1 MFRLK
6 LSSNCN
12 NTVNF
17 GDIDITGQTGCFY
30 YKLYTWRIRRMKKG
44 FRNKGDRVKERN
56 NTVKVEYDGEV
67 HSGEKEE

>member
-1 MFRLK
+1 
-6 LSSNCN
+6 
-12 NTVNF
+12 
-17 GDIDITGQTGCFY
+17 
-30 YKLYTWRIRRMKKG
+30 MKKG